1 MRCGTLMGAARWGQ
15 VYFDNKALLEWWTSS
30 PVNKQHAEM
39 LEEKEV
45 PHGSEKMFQASSC
58 ITGGISTVQSKCS
71 EIFDLARTCPAINIV
86 GPPGTGKTTHIQGML
101 RVMFSDAARHRQN
114 DGLKVLVLG
123 PTNHNVYNLGN
134 VAEKVL
140 KEKDNRSVG
149 AWLLQSEAAAKKKR
163 NPTASFSH
171 VAIASL
177 QGSTAEPLM
186 RSLAQKGNVIVCCT
200 TGLLQKPIREWND
213 CLIPFLNT
221 FDVILVDEGSQIV
234 EVHCFVLQTFLRRCG
249 RIFVFGDAKQLS

>member
-1 MRCGTLMGAARWGQ
+1 MERKRHAHGYGEHSVSTHEFRDYAMQMWIGARPDGTRARDPQKLQDLCMISDDSLSKTVFDVIHIRVIRCGTLMGAARWGQ

-30 PVNKQHAEM
+30 PANKQHAEM
-39 LEEKEV
+39 LEEKEF
-45 PHGSEKMFQASSC
+45 PRGSEIMFQAASC

-71 EIFDLARTCPAINIV
+71 AIFDLARTCPAINIV

-134 VAEKVL
+134 IAEKVL

-149 AWLLQSEAAAKKKR
+149 AWLLQSEAAAKKR
-163 NPTASFSH
+163 GT
-171 VAIASL
+171 
-177 QGSTAEPLM
+177 
-186 RSLAQKGNVIVCCT
+186 
-200 TGLLQKPIREWND
+200 LLQVSPMWRLHLCKEAR
-213 CLIPFLNT
+213 LN
-221 FDVILVDEGSQIV
+221 L
-234 EVHCFVLQTFLRRCG
+234 
-249 RIFVFGDAKQLS
+249 